1 MQALAGRLIAQG
13 LAASFKSTLDE
24 ALEASLL
31 VHVVDASDPGF
42 ERQLRVT
49 EEVLDEIG
57 ARELPRLLVF
67 NKIDRAGDAALQAE
81 REAALRAQHPGS
93 IVMSARR
100 EGDVAKLREAILA
113 FFQQRLAEAE
123 LYLPWSAQ
131 KLRGEIF
138 ASCAVL
144 EERASGEQV
153 LTALR
158 YAAHVAAHLPPAV
171 KAA

>member
-57 ARELPRLLVF
+57 AQDLPRLLVL

-123 LYLPWSAQ
+123 LFVPG
-131 KLRGEIF
+131 RRR
-138 ASCAVL
+138 SCAG
-144 EERASGEQV
+144 RSS
-153 LTALR
+153 
-158 YAAHVAAHLPPAV
+158 PAV
-171 KAA
+171 RCSRSVPVARACSSACAASPRP

>member
-31 VHVVDASDPGF
+31 VHVVDASDPGL
-42 ERQLRVT
+42 ERQLKVT

-57 ARELPRLLVF
+57 AQDLPRLLVF
-67 NKIDRAGDAALQAE
+67 NKIDRAGDAALRAE

-100 EGDVAKLREAILA
+100 EGDVAKLREAILD

-123 LYLPWSAQ
+123 LFVPG
-131 KLRGEIF
+131 RRR
-138 ASCAVL
+138 SCAG
-144 EERASGEQV
+144 RSSP
-153 LTALR
+153 
-158 YAAHVAAHLPPAV
+158 AARCWRSVPAANRS
-171 KAA
+171 